1 MKILNLGS
9 GTCGFSVKRALRSL
23 KRCSVDVRSLR
34 AIKQRQDLRKKNLT
48 YWHWFEASKELKD
61 RYGQTD
67 LNTGWWFEPK
77 DLNNWIIPLVGKI
90 WEAYNYTMLVFCVK
104 KVEQKARAEAVGDI
118 IRPCELLDLDLEED
132 GEDMKVQEE
141 VLVYH
146 SNSQFVPDW
155 GLTADGF
162 ES

>member
-1 MKILNLGS
+1 M
-9 GTCGFSVKRALRSL
+9 
-23 KRCSVDVRSLR
+23 
-34 AIKQRQDLRKKNLT
+34 
-48 YWHWFEASKELKD
+48 
-61 RYGQTD
+61 
-67 LNTGWWFEPK
+67 
-77 DLNNWIIPLVGKI
+77 
-90 WEAYNYTMLVFCVK
+90 K

-132 GEDMKVQEE
+132 EEDMKVQEE

-146 SNSQFVPDW
+146 SNSKFVPDW

>member
-1 MKILNLGS
+1 MFGLCEPSNNDKIFG
-9 GTCGFSVKRALRSL
+9 
-23 KRCSVDVRSLR
+23 
-34 AIKQRQDLRKKNLT
+34 KNLT